1 METSINK
8 FMPRN
13 VSKILHEL
21 EELYRKLE
29 YEFEEFSGVGE
40 ESICSLGEAIDALI
54 EINDEL
60 DQDLEDE

>member
-1 METSINK
+1 
-8 FMPRN
+8 MPRN